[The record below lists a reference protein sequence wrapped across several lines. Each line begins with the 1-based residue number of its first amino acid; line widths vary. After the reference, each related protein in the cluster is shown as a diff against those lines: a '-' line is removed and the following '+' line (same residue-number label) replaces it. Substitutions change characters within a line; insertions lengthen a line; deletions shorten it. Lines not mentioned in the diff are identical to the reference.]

1 MHSARGRLYPLLLLL
16 SACGYVWLFVSN
28 DGSRGVGW
36 SGCLTK
42 SLFHIPCPSC
52 GTTRAVRAA
61 FHGEWMDSLYYNP
74 LGILVAALMVIVPIW
89 IIADF
94 LTGSASFL
102 RAYHYIEKKL
112 RKRPYALTGILII
125 LINWIWNLVKY
136 T

>member
-1 MHSARGRLYPLLLLL
+1 MCSERGRLYPLLLLL

-28 DGSRGVGW
+28 NGSRGVGW

-42 SLFHIPCPSC
+42 YLLHIPCPSC

-61 FHGEWMDSLYYNP
+61 FQGNLLDSLYYNP
-74 LGILVAALMVIVPIW
+74 LGVLLATMMVVIPIW
-89 IIADF
+89 IIFDI
-94 LTGSASFL
+94 LTKSASFL
-102 RAYHYIEKKL
+102 KSYRFVEMKL
-112 RKRPYALTGILII
+112 REWPYAFICITAI